1 MSRAFVK
8 EPDGDQA
15 EDDLPDIPQSDEPN
29 YITPS
34 GFKQLQSKY
43 QKRLSEKKTL
53 SKGNQ
58 KLSTKIEIKEVERDL
73 RFLKQR
79 LERAIVVNSPE
90 QSSDEQS
97 SNRIRFGATV
107 FLIDENDQKISF
119 TLVGEDETCAPTKRI
134 GWTSPLGK
142 ALLGQRTGDV
152 VYWERPIGNI
162 ELEIESFS
170 YDKFSNDQTE

>member
-34 GFKQLQSKY
+34 GFKQLQNKY
-43 QKRLSEKKTL
+43 QKRLSEKKEL
-53 SKGNQ
+53 SKDDQ
-58 KLSTKIEIKEVERDL
+58 KLSAKTEVKQIERDL

-79 LERAIVVNSPE
+79 LERAIVVNPME
-90 QSSDEQS
+90 QSPD
-97 SNRIRFGATV
+97 RIRFGATV
-107 FLIDENDQKISF
+107 FLIDENDQKMSF

-134 GWTSPLGK
+134 SWTSPLGK
-142 ALLGQRTGDV
+142 ALLGQRTDDV

-170 YDKFSNDQTE
+170 YDQFSNDQTE